1 MIFNSNLAM
10 NSQQQVISLLEMT
23 LQARTI
29 QEAETLVMNARTSE
43 GFTTQLL
50 LIADNH
56 QIP

>member
-1 MIFNSNLAM
+1 M